1 MKGKVCGDFCEFTLD
16 KGYFITVRNMHMEDK
31 EIINLYLSR
40 NESAITVTMN
50 KYEKYCYSIAYSIL
64 NNQEDSEECVNDTWM
79 KVWKAIPPQIPNC
92 FRAFIGKITRNLSFD
107 KYKKENAKKRGGS
120 ELSLV
125 LEELEECLPDKDNN
139 VEETI
144 IENEL
149 QHLINRFVEDLR
161 LKYRNIFVRRYY
173 FVNSIEEISIMYGV
187 SKNNVMVILS
197 RIRAQLKDYLWK
209 ENYYVE

>member
-50 KYEKYCYSIAYSIL
+50 KYDKYCYSIPYSIL

-125 LEELEECLPDKDNN
+125 LEELEECLPDQDNN

-149 QHLINRFVEDLR
+149 QHLINRFVEDLP
-161 LKYRNIFVRRYY
+161 LKYRNIFVRRYF

>member
-149 QHLINRFVEDLR
+149 QHLIN
-161 LKYRNIFVRRYY
+161 
-173 FVNSIEEISIMYGV
+173 
-187 SKNNVMVILS
+187 LS
-197 RIRAQLKDYLWK
+197 LIHI
-209 ENYYVE
+209 

>member
-149 QHLINRFVEDLR
+149 QHLINRFVEDLP
-161 LKYRNIFVRRYY
+161 L
-173 FVNSIEEISIMYGV
+173 
-187 SKNNVMVILS
+187 
-197 RIRAQLKDYLWK
+197 
-209 ENYYVE
+209 

>member
-50 KYEKYCYSIAYSIL
+50 KYDKYCYSIAYSIL

-107 KYKKENAKKRGGS
+107 KYKKKTQKREAAAS
-120 ELSLV
+120 
-125 LEELEECLPDKDNN
+125 C
-139 VEETI
+139 
-144 IENEL
+144 
-149 QHLINRFVEDLR
+149 H
-161 LKYRNIFVRRYY
+161 
-173 FVNSIEEISIMYGV
+173 
-187 SKNNVMVILS
+187 
-197 RIRAQLKDYLWK
+197 
-209 ENYYVE
+209 